1 MDICTGTGCIALLL
15 YHILWQTFPGLEVLG
30 VDVSPNA
37 INLAKLNLKR
47 NTEARTLGI
56 YTSQQL
62 QFEQHDVFSTSFE
75 SSVLAKDWDI
85 IISNPPYVSPKAF
98 DTITSPSV
106 RKFEPK
112 LALVPNEVHLGPL
125 AIETSRDE
133 AIGDTFYSRLLEV
146 TAISGAQ
153 AALFEVGDM
162 EQAKRVVAK
171 VLGMEE
177 SKHMEIWRDQPDQ
190 PNEQGKTVEVLGRN
204 VPIRGEGHARSV
216 LLYKDNA
223 RDWNWGALQDREG

>member
-1 MDICTGTGCIALLL
+1 M
-15 YHILWQTFPGLEVLG
+15 
-30 VDVSPNA
+30 
-37 INLAKLNLKR
+37 NLNRYTKTRK
-47 NTEARTLGI
+47 LGI
-56 YTSQQL
+56 YTSHQL

-98 DTITSPSV
+98 NTITSPSV

-112 LALVPNEVHLGPL
+112 LALVPNEVHLDPL
-125 AIETSRDE
+125 VIETSRDE

-153 AALFEVGDM
+153 AGLFEVGDM

-177 SKHMEIWRDQPDQ
+177 SRHMEIWRDQPDQ
-190 PNEQGKTVEVLGRN
+190 PDQPSEQGKTVEVLGRN

-223 RDWNWGALQDREG
+223 REWNWGALQDRED